1 MPELSLNDIDR
12 ISRDIRREEISFS
25 HLLED
30 LIDHVCC
37 DVEYEME
44 TGLSFNEAY
53 NRVKKKMGSR
63 RLKEIQEETLYA
75 IDSKYRKMK
84 TTMKIAGIAG
94 TVMLGFAS
102 LFKIQHWPGAGPLMT
117 LGAFTLAFLF
127 MPSAL
132 AVLWKETHNR
142 KKLFLFISAFF
153 AAVLF
158 ILGTL
163 FKIQHWPGAGWL
175 LTLAAFS
182 GIFLFLPAI
191 LAHLLSDPE
200 RKNRRGAYIL
210 GTAAFILYSCG
221 MLFKIQHWP
230 LATILMVTGLI
241 ILGAVALP
249 WYVYLKW
256 KDENNITSG
265 FLFIIL
271 GLLLII
277 IPGMMINMNLRY
289 AYEDGYFPH
298 LYRQQ
303 EMYRYLKSNNEAFLA
318 QYHDSVNYTK
328 LEKIHSATAS
338 VLTSITNIEI
348 KMVQEAEGEPG
359 IPATI
364 TYQVKQGNAGP
375 EIQYGML
382 KRPYHIAPYADF
394 LMPGTASRQEL
405 DRVIADYRD
414 IISAPLKDEGSRK
427 YLDLLNTSV
436 YFPAETKTRLDMSL
450 LSAMHSLELLKNSLL
465 TVELQALTSIASA
478 R

>member
-12 ISRDIRREEISFS
+12 ISRDVRKEEISFS

-30 LIDHVCC
+30 LVDHICC

-63 RLKEIQEETLYA
+63 RLKEIQEETLYE

-117 LGAFTLAFLF
+117 LGAFTLAFIF
-127 MPSAL
+127 MPSSL
-132 AVLWKETHNR
+132 GVLWKETHNR

-153 AAVLF
+153 ASVFF

-191 LAHLLSDPE
+191 LVHLLSDPD
-200 RKNRRGAYIL
+200 RKNRRSAYIL
-210 GTAAFILYSCG
+210 GTAGFVIYSCG

-230 LATILMVTGLI
+230 LATILMVSGLI

-265 FLFIIL
+265 FLFIIV

-298 LYRQQ
+298 LNRQQ

-318 QYHDSVNYTK
+318 QYHDSVNFVQM
-328 LEKIHSATAS
+328 EKIHSGTAS
-338 VLTSITNIEI
+338 VLAAINTIET

-359 IPATI
+359 MPATI
-364 TYQVKQGNAGP
+364 TNQIKHGNAGP

-382 KRPYHIAPYADF
+382 KRPFHTAPYSDF
-394 LMPGTASRQEL
+394 LMPGTLSRQDLERAL
-405 DRVIADYRD
+405 ADYRE
-414 IISAPLKDEGSRK
+414 IISAPLKNEGSLK
-427 YLDLLNTSV
+427 YIDLLDTQI
-436 YFPAETKTRLDMSL
+436 YFPAETLTRQDMSL
-450 LSAMHSLELLKNSLL
+450 LSALHSLELLKNSLL
-465 TVELQALTSIASA
+465 TVESQALTSIASA

>member
-1 MPELSLNDIDR
+1 MPELSLNDIDQ
-12 ISRDIRREEISFS
+12 ITRDISREEITFS
-25 HLLED
+25 HLLDE

-37 DVEYEME
+37 DVENEMAH
-44 TGLSFNEAY
+44 GLSFMEAY
-53 NRVKKKMGSR
+53 QCVKKKIGPR

-75 IDSKYRKMK
+75 IDAKYRKMK
-84 TTMKIAGIAG
+84 TTMKITGIAG
-94 TVMLGFAS
+94 TVMFGFAA
-102 LFKIQHWPGAGPLMT
+102 LFKIQHWPGAGALMT

-132 AVLWKETHNR
+132 GVLWKETHNR

-153 AAVLF
+153 AAMFF

-175 LTLAAFS
+175 LALAAFS
-182 GIFLFLPAI
+182 GVLLFLPAI
-191 LAHLLSDPE
+191 MVHLLSDQE
-200 RKNRRGAYIL
+200 RKNKRGAYIL
-210 GTAAFILYSCG
+210 GAAGLVLYICG

-230 LATILMVTGLI
+230 LAGIFMITGLI
-241 ILGAVALP
+241 ILGVIALP
-249 WYVYLKW
+249 WYVYIKW

-303 EMYRYLKSNNEAFLA
+303 EMYRYLKSNNDAFLA
-318 QYHDSVNYTK
+318 QYHDSVTYSQM
-328 LEKIHSATAS
+328 EKIHSGTTE
-338 VLTSITNIEI
+338 VLAVISNIET
-348 KMVQEAEGEPG
+348 KMVQEAEGEPDM
-359 IPATI
+359 PAAI
-364 TYQVKQGNAGP
+364 TDQIKQGAAGP
-375 EIQYGML
+375 EIQFRTL
-382 KRPYHIAPYADF
+382 KRPFHTAPFRDF
-394 LMPGTASRQEL
+394 LMPNTASRQEL
-405 DRVIADYRD
+405 DETIAAYKN
-414 IISAPLKDEGSRK
+414 IISVPLKDEGSSK
-427 YLDLLNTSV
+427 YVGLLDTSV

-450 LSAMHSLELLKNSLL
+450 LSGLHSLELLKNSLL
-465 TVELQALTSIASA
+465 TVELQALTYIASA

>member
-37 DVEYEME
+37 DVEYEMAD
-44 TGLSFNEAY
+44 GLSFNEAY
-53 NRVKKKMGSR
+53 NRVKRKMGSR
-63 RLKEIQEETLYA
+63 RLKEIQEETLYE

-84 TTMKIAGIAG
+84 TTMKVTGIAG
-94 TVMLGFAS
+94 TVLLGFAS

-117 LGAFTLAFLF
+117 LGAFTLAFIF

-132 AVLWKETHNR
+132 GVLWKETHNR

-153 AAVLF
+153 TAMFF

-163 FKIQHWPGAGWL
+163 FKIQHWPGAGL
-175 LTLAAFS
+175 LLSLAAFS
-182 GIFLFLPAI
+182 GSLLFLPAI

-210 GTAAFILYSCG
+210 GTAGFILYSFG

-256 KDENNITSG
+256 KDENNVTSG
-265 FLFIIL
+265 FLFIIV

-277 IPGMMINMNLRY
+277 IPGMMINLNLRY
-289 AYEDGYFPH
+289 AFEDGYFPH

-318 QYHDSVNYTK
+318 QYHDSLSYIQM
-328 LEKIHSATAS
+328 EKIHSGTAS
-338 VLTSITNIEI
+338 VMTVINSIET

-359 IPATI
+359 MPATI
-364 TYQVKQGNAGP
+364 TDQIRQGNAGP
-375 EIQYGML
+375 EIQFTSL
-382 KRPYHIAPYADF
+382 KKPFHTAPFTDF

-405 DRVIADYRD
+405 DRVIAEYRN
-414 IISAPLKDEGSRK
+414 IISAPLKDEGSAK
-427 YLDLLNTSV
+427 YIGLLDPSV
-436 YFPAETKTRLDMSL
+436 YFPAETLTRQDMSL
-450 LSAMHSLELLKNSLL
+450 LSGLHSLELLKNSLL
-465 TVELQALTSIASA
+465 TVELQALSSIAVS

>member
-1 MPELSLNDIDR
+1 MPELSLKDIDQ

-37 DVEYEME
+37 DVEYEM
-44 TGLSFNEAY
+44 TAGLSFNEAY

-63 RLKEIQEETLYA
+63 RIKEIQEETLYE

-84 TTMKIAGIAG
+84 TTMKITGVAG
-94 TVMLGFAS
+94 TILLGFAA
-102 LFKIQHWPGAGPLMT
+102 LFKIQHWPGAGFLIT
-117 LGAFTLAFLF
+117 LGALILAFVF

-132 AVLWKETHNR
+132 GVLWKETHNR
-142 KKLFLFISAFF
+142 KKLFLFISAFI
-153 AAVLF
+153 AAVFF

-163 FKIQHWPGAGWL
+163 FKIQHWPWAGWL
-175 LTLAAFS
+175 LALAAFS
-182 GIFLFLPAI
+182 GIFLFLPSI
-191 LAHLLSDPE
+191 LVHLLSDPE

-210 GTAAFILYSCG
+210 GTAGFVLYSFG

-241 ILGAVALP
+241 IFGAVALP
-249 WYVYLKW
+249 WYVYIKW
-256 KDENNITSG
+256 KDENYVTSG

-318 QYHDSVNYTK
+318 QYHDSANYNQM
-328 LEKIHSATAS
+328 EKIHSGTIS
-338 VLTSITNIEI
+338 VMAAINSIET

-359 IPATI
+359 MPATI
-364 TYQVKQGNAGP
+364 TDQIKQGNAGP
-375 EIQYGML
+375 EIQYRTL
-382 KRPYHIAPYADF
+382 KRPFHTAPFKDF
-394 LMPGTASRQEL
+394 LMPGAVSRQEL
-405 DRVIADYRD
+405 DRIITEYMDL
-414 IISAPLKDEGSRK
+414 ISAPLKDGGSLK
-427 YLDLLNTSV
+427 YIDLLDGSV
-436 YFPAETKTRLDMSL
+436 YFPAETKTGQDMSL
-450 LSAMHSLELLKNSLL
+450 LSGLHSLELLKNSVL
-465 TVELQALTSIASA
+465 TVEIQALTSIAAA